1 MSERIF
7 VVPHDFTP
15 AADTAVNNAINICKL
30 TGASIAL
37 LHIVSKEAEVIGAE
51 LKLKQVIKQYDNSNI
66 SFRCKAI
73 AGSIFS
79 DIGRY
84 AEFLNASAIIMAT
97 HGAQGMQKVFGS
109 LAMKVIISTRIPFMV
124 VQKETQI
131 KDFSNIVFS
140 IDHSSQSVQIATFT
154 ASIAKVFNA
163 KIHVIAKKLSDV
175 PKAKKIKNN
184 LIVISRHLNKINVAY
199 NLELLEDKGE
209 WSNTIIDYA
218 KNISSD
224 MLAIAYDSE
233 RFMASKDKFSQALIF
248 NESKLPTLIIN
259 AKRITHLYF

>member
-15 AADTAVNNAINICKL
+15 AADTAVNNAINICKQ

-37 LHIVSKEAEVIGAE
+37 LHIVTKDIEIAGAE
-51 LKLKQVIKQYDNSNI
+51 LKLKEVIKKYGNSNV

-73 AGSIFS
+73 AGSIFT
-79 DIGRY
+79 DIGKY

-97 HGAQGMQKVFGS
+97 HGAKGMQKVFGS

-124 VQKETQI
+124 VQKETKI

-140 IDHSSQSVQIATFT
+140 TDHSSQSVQIATFT
-154 ASIAKVFNA
+154 ANIAKVFNA
-163 KIHVIAKKLSDV
+163 KIYVIAQKLSDI

-184 LIVISRHLNKINVAY
+184 LIVISKHLNKINVAY
-199 NLELLEDKGE
+199 KLELLENKGE
-209 WSNTIIDYA
+209 WSEIVLDYA
-218 KNISSD
+218 ENISSD

-248 NESKLPTLIIN
+248 NEQKLPTLIIN
-259 AKRITHLYF
+259 ARRITNLYF